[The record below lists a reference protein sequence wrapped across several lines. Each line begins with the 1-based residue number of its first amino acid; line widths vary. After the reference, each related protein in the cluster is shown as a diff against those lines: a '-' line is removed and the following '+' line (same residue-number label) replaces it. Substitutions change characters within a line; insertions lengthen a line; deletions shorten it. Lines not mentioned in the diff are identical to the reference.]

1 MFDFFCFHPQEDE
14 KFLTELFAQLTDGKS
29 EEIRRKE
36 LVLFLKEF
44 CTFAQALQPPG
55 RESFFKTLNNL
66 GILQALEITLQVAVS
81 FQLLLVLIIFFIITV
96 LF

>member
-1 MFDFFCFHPQEDE
+1 
-14 KFLTELFAQLTDGKS
+14 LTELFAQLTDGKS

>member
-1 MFDFFCFHPQEDE
+1 MRHTKLKMLCYTININKIMLYFPQEDE

-66 GILQALEITLQVAVS
+66 GILQVFMRS
-81 FQLLLVLIIFFIITV
+81 FKF
-96 LF
+96 

>member
-1 MFDFFCFHPQEDE
+1 M
-14 KFLTELFAQLTDGKS
+14 TELFAQLTDGKS

-81 FQLLLVLIIFFIITV
+81 FQLLLVLIIFFVRTV
-96 LF
+96 LV

>member
-1 MFDFFCFHPQEDE
+1 
-14 KFLTELFAQLTDGKS
+14 LTELFAQLTDDKT

-66 GILQALEITLQVAVS
+66 GILQVTRR
-81 FQLLLVLIIFFIITV
+81 FFFLDRPRSRGV
-96 LF
+96 VRPFRLAPEVGL